1 MSEHARP
8 NDTIDLKSLADDL
21 LGKAREAHA
30 HRAATTVYGD
40 RDSLLRQTALALLKD
55 SELAEHDSP
64 PEATLHVLAGR
75 VRLNGQGRGWELA
88 SGEIVPIPP
97 ERHSVT
103 ALEDSVF
110 LLSVRREPAGEG

>member
-1 MSEHARP
+1 MSDHARP
-8 NDTIDLKSLADDL
+8 NGTIDLKALADDL
-21 LGKAREAHA
+21 LGKARGAHA

-55 SELAEHDSP
+55 TELAEHDSP
-64 PEATLHVLAGR
+64 PEATLQVLTGR
-75 VRLNGQGRGWELA
+75 IRLFGKGREWELTA
-88 SGEIVPIPP
+88 GEIVPIPP

-110 LLSVRREPAGEG
+110 LLSVRRQPAGEK

>member
-1 MSEHARP
+1 MSEHASP
-8 NDTIDLKSLADDL
+8 NGTIDLKALAEDL
-21 LGKAREAHA
+21 LGKARGAHA

-55 SELAEHDSP
+55 TELAEHESP
-64 PEATLHVLAGR
+64 PEATLQVLTGR
-75 VRLNGQGRGWELA
+75 IRLNGHGREWELTG
-88 SGEIVPIPP
+88 GEIVPIPP

-110 LLSVRREPAGEG
+110 LLSVRREPAGEK

>member
-1 MSEHARP
+1 MSEYTSP
-8 NDTIDLKSLADDL
+8 NGTIDLKALADDL
-21 LGKAREAHA
+21 LGKARGAHA

-55 SELAEHDSP
+55 TELAEHESP
-64 PEATLHVLAGR
+64 PEATLQVLTGR
-75 VRLNGQGRGWELA
+75 IRLNGQGREWELTG
-88 SGEIVPIPP
+88 GEIVPIPP

-110 LLSVRREPAGEG
+110 LLSVRREPAGER

>member
-1 MSEHARP
+1 MSEHASP
-8 NDTIDLKSLADDL
+8 NGTIDLKALADDL
-21 LGKAREAHA
+21 LGKARGAHA

-55 SELAEHDSP
+55 TELAEHESP
-64 PEATLHVLAGR
+64 PEATLQVLTGR
-75 VRLNGQGRGWELA
+75 IRLNGQGREWELTG
-88 SGEIVPIPP
+88 GEIVPIPP

-110 LLSVRREPAGEG
+110 LLSVRREPVGER